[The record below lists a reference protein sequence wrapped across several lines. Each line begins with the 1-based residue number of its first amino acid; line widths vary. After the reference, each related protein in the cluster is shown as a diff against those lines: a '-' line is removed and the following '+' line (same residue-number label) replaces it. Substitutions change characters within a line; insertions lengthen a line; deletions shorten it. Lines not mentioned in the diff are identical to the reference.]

1 MKPSRQAG
9 FFRYYEGVNVMHM
22 TYGFGKKKNFWKW
35 AAAAAAGTALA
46 LSLAGCGGSQAPASS
61 AAVSGASG
69 QTKVVIGTT
78 GTLAKWTQTVQGG
91 SGVEGYDIDVWNE
104 IAKRNHW
111 DIEWK
116 VAEFQALFGML
127 DNGQLTTIA
136 NEVTTNPQRLE
147 KYTFSDTYA
156 WDSYVFVTKP
166 DYDGSQGMNSFKGKK
181 VAVEAATNPRLTLE
195 KANDEMNLGIDIGYL
210 DGQATL
216 LPAVANGQ
224 YDAAFMI
231 KSAAYIG
238 IHDLKYDLKA
248 WESQYKKLPICYAFR
263 KTPQDDQIR
272 EAVNKTLAEMHQDG
286 TLTKLSEKWFGED
299 MTPEPKE

>member
-1 MKPSRQAG
+1 MNKPCSL
-9 FFRYYEGVNVMHM
+9 E
-22 TYGFGKKKNFWKW
+22 KKKGFWKW
-35 AAAAAAGTALA
+35 AAAAAVGTVLA
-46 LSLAGCGGSQAPASS
+46 FSLAGCGGSQTQPSSGAAS
-61 AAVSGASG
+61 AASA

-91 SGVEGYDIDVWNE
+91 SGVEGYDVDVWNE

-136 NEVTTNPQRLE
+136 NEITTNPQRLE
-147 KYTFSDTYA
+147 KYKFTDTYA

-166 DYDGSQGMNSFKGKK
+166 DYDGSRGMESFKGKK

-195 KANDEMNLGIDIGYL
+195 KANEEMNLGISIGYL

-216 LPAVANGQ
+216 LPAVSNGQ

-248 WESQYKKLPICYAFR
+248 WESQYKKLPICYPFR
-263 KTPQDDQIR
+263 KTEKDDQIR
-272 EAVNKTLAEMHQDG
+272 EAVNKTLDEMHKDG
-286 TLTKLSEKWFGED
+286 TLKKLSEKWFGED
-299 MTPEPKE
+299 MTLEPKE